1 MKKSDVVVSAIFTIA
16 IGVLLMIM
24 KGEMISIFM
33 TIVGV
38 SLIVLGL
45 IDLLQSNVPWA
56 VIKLVVGAVVIFFG
70 WTIVSAVVYILAAF
84 VLIVGVLSLY
94 DCVRFR
100 LRCVRG
106 TDALKILSTPIVC
119 ILIGLVLFFNKWDW
133 VFVVA
138 GLFTIVEGGLLLWD
152 ALGRP

>member
-1 MKKSDVVVSAIFTIA
+1 MKKSEKIISAIFTIA

-33 TIVGV
+33 TILGV

-45 IDLLQSNVPWA
+45 IDLLDRNFPIA
-56 VIKLVVGAVVIFFG
+56 VVKIVVGSVVIFFG
-70 WTIVSAVVYILAAF
+70 WTIVSAVVYILASL
-84 VLIVGVLSLY
+84 VLIVGILALY
-94 DCVRFR
+94 DCIRFR

-106 TDALKILSTPIVC
+106 MEVLKILAMPVVC

-138 GLFTIVEGGLLLWD
+138 GLFTILEGGLLLLEG
-152 ALGRP
+152 LGKS

>member
-1 MKKSDVVVSAIFTIA
+1 MKKSDIVISAIFTIA

-24 KGEMISIFM
+24 KGEMISVFM

-45 IDLLQSNVPWA
+45 IDLLQSNVPLA
-56 VIKLVVGAVVIFFG
+56 VVKLVVGAVVIFFG

-84 VLIVGVLSLY
+84 VLIVGVLTLY

-106 TDALKILSTPIVC
+106 IDALKILSTPIIC

-138 GLFTIVEGGLLLWD
+138 GFFTIIEGGLLLLD